1 MNSNTNFLNTTIE
14 VLSTKGLVTRKL
26 HEIHAGMKKI
36 YVTRVF
42 HSELSSCRHEIR
54 FAHNFIA
61 YDFVKKNFE
70 LCCFLF

>member
-42 HSELSSCRHEIR
+42 R
-54 FAHNFIA
+54 FG
-61 YDFVKKNFE
+61 VK
-70 LCCFLF
+70 LMPA